1 MSLHDCDVDIPLRLR
16 HRLPYPPCVNVQNLQ
31 GNDAL
36 VVGALVGDRVVGV
49 PIGDRVVGVP
59 VGDRVVGTPVG
70 DLVVGAPVG
79 DLVVGAP
86 VGAPVGDL
94 VVGAIVGDCVGVSVN
109 AGVGAC
115 VHMGILGQ
123 LSPGELH
130 SNAVPLHVA
139 EKPVGSTHII
149 LV

>member
-36 VVGALVGDRVVGV
+36 VVGAPV
-49 PIGDRVVGVP
+49 GDRVVGVP
-59 VGDRVVGTPVG
+59 VGDRVVGAPVG

-79 DLVVGAP
+79 DLVVGT
-86 VGAPVGDL
+86 
-94 VVGAIVGDCVGVSVN
+94 IVGDCVGVSVN